1 MSLSDSNA
9 LTAAVE
15 ISNPEG
21 SGAALI
27 LCEHASNHFPAQFGN
42 LGMQAA
48 DRDSHAA
55 WDPGARA
62 IALHLSQM
70 LDAPMVASRV
80 SRLVYDCNR
89 PPDAASAM
97 PEKSELIEIPGNR
110 NLTDE
115 QRQKRVNEVYRPF
128 CAAVR
133 DVIKARQD
141 AGLQTVLITV
151 HSFTSIY
158 FGEQRSVEIGILHDD
173 DTSMADAMLA
183 NAPFLS
189 HRRVE
194 RNQPYGPQDGV
205 THSLQLHGMANGL
218 ANVMLEVRNDLLRSP
233 DDETAMAEEL
243 LVLIRPALATLAQQ
257 GGKNA

>member
-48 DRDSHAA
+48 DQDSHAA

-89 PPDAASAM
+89 PPEAASAM
-97 PEKSELIEIPGNR
+97 PEKSELIEVPGNR

-115 QRQKRVNEVYRPF
+115 QRQKRVTEVYRPF
-128 CAAVR
+128 CDAVS

-183 NAPFLS
+183 NAPSLS

-194 RNQPYGPQDGV
+194 RNQPYGPQHGV
-205 THSLQLHGMANGL
+205 THSLQLHGITNGL

>member
-21 SGAALI
+21 SGAALV
-27 LCEHASNHFPAQFGN
+27 LCEHASNHFPAQFGD

-48 DRDSHAA
+48 DQNSHAA

-89 PPDAASAM
+89 PPEATSAM

-128 CAAVR
+128 CDAVT

-151 HSFTSIY
+151 HSFTPVY
-158 FGEQRSVEIGILHDD
+158 FGQQRSVEIGILHND

-183 NAPFLS
+183 NAHRLS

-205 THSLQLHGMANGL
+205 THSLQIHGIAHGL
-218 ANVMLEVRNDLLRSP
+218 TNVMIEVRNDLLLSP
-233 DDETAMAEEL
+233 IDEVALADEL
-243 LVLIRPALATLAQQ
+243 LTMIRPALATLAQQ
-257 GGKNA
+257 GGDNA

>member
-42 LGMQAA
+42 LGMQVA
-48 DRDSHAA
+48 DQDSHAA

-62 IALHLSQM
+62 IAQHLSQA

-80 SRLVYDCNR
+80 SRLVFDCNR
-89 PPDAASAM
+89 PPEAASAM
-97 PEKSELIEIPGNR
+97 PEKSELIEVPGNR
-110 NLTDE
+110 DLTAE
-115 QRQKRVNEVYRPF
+115 QRQKRVNEVYLPF
-128 CAAVR
+128 CHAVS
-133 DVIKARQD
+133 DVIKARQQ

-151 HSFTSIY
+151 HSFTPVY
-158 FGEQRSVEIGILHDD
+158 FGKQRSVEIGILHDD

-183 NAPFLS
+183 NVRLLS

-205 THSLQLHGMANGL
+205 THSLRLHGMANGL

-233 DDETAMAEEL
+233 DDEIKMAEEL